1 MNTNIDTQV
10 IIRHEIQN
18 YPIKM
23 YEDPEV
29 WAPYSAIEALSFLY
43 QNEYLSNLEDKSLLD
58 IGTGSGIMGIFCG
71 LLGAKNVI
79 LSDYSQSA
87 VDLAIENAKLND
99 LQVAGI
105 QSDCFKAFENQ
116 TFDFIIS
123 NPPVQPW
130 LYTNLEDLEHRKD
143 GATWNE
149 AGADGRL
156 VLDALLKEGKNYL
169 TPNGEMIFS
178 CSTRHGH
185 QKTIQLLNEYW
196 EDSWEIIYSS
206 EHHLDLNY
214 HGPYIQTWLHLQA
227 EDLDLR
233 IYQKDEQGK
242 RFSLQEDSL
251 ITDINQLPVKI
262 HPYNDSLNIKS
273 SEGANLLPDMNQEKE
288 WTYEYYLIRVRNIA

>member
-1 MNTNIDTQV
+1 MNTNTDTHL
-10 IIRHEIQN
+10 IINHEIQD
-18 YPIKM
+18 YQIKM

-29 WAPYSAIEALSFLY
+29 WAPYSAIEALSFLN
-43 QNEYLSNLEDKSLLD
+43 QNEYLSNLENKNLLD

-71 LLGAKNVI
+71 LLGAKNVV
-79 LSDYSQSA
+79 LSDYSQPA

-105 QSDCFKAFENQ
+105 QSDCFEAFQNQ
-116 TFDFIIS
+116 TFDYIIS

-156 VLDALLKEGKNYL
+156 VLDALLKEGRDYL

-185 QKTIQLLNEYW
+185 QKTLQLLNEYW
-196 EDSWEIIYSS
+196 AYSWEIIFSI
-206 EHHLDLNY
+206 EHHLDLDY
-214 HGPYIQTWLHLQA
+214 HGPYVQTWLHLQ
-227 EDLDLR
+227 EKDLDLR
-233 IYQKDEQGK
+233 IYQKDEANKRYSIQGNN
-242 RFSLQEDSL
+242 L
-251 ITDINQLPVKI
+251 ICQIDGKPIKI
-262 HPYNDSLNIKS
+262 SPHTEELKIVEK
-273 SEGANLLPDMNQEKE
+273 EGNSLLPQTKQLEE
-288 WTYEYYLIRVRNIA
+288 WTYEYYLIRVKNKA